1 MSGGQQR
8 GGTLPR
14 LTALLENEIR
24 LAVYRHFYVQ
34 GRAPMVVEVAGVLG
48 VSVESVR
55 EAFVSLAAQHVLV
68 LHPGTDEVWMAMP
81 FSAAET
87 AFKVVTDEGKW
98 WANCAWDALGIPAM
112 LGQDAEIYSTC
123 PASGIPLRVTVTGKE
138 LGVDTA
144 SVVHFLLP
152 AARWWDDI
160 GYT

>member
-1 MSGGQQR
+1 MPEPNPI
-8 GGTLPR
+8 LD
-14 LTALLENEIR
+14 NEVR
-24 LAVYRHFYVQ
+24 LAVYRGFCSQCQAPSIAAVADALDVDVQ
-34 GRAPMVVEVAGVLG
+34 EARQ
-48 VSVESVR
+48 
-55 EAFVSLAAQHVLV
+55 AFVSLAAQHVLV
-68 LHPGTDEVWMAMP
+68 LQPDTDEVWMAMP
-81 FSAAET
+81 FSAVET
-87 AFKVVTDEGKW
+87 AFKVVTAEGEW